1 MELGDALGRRVGYQ
15 MKRAQHAL
23 RLEMDDALRDLAL
36 TTPQY
41 AALSVLAEGPGSSGA
56 EVARRCFVT
65 PQTMNGV
72 LVKLEG
78 AGLVSRRAHPEHG
91 RVLQAYPT
99 RKGENLL
106 VRAHRAV
113 VEIEERMLSGLEP
126 GDRLRL
132 LEALR
137 NCADSL
143 GTGKR
148 GRGAQVPREA

>member
-1 MELGDALGRRVGYQ
+1 MKIKDTLDGRIGYQ
-15 MKRAQHAL
+15 MKRAEHAL
-23 RLEMDDALRDLAL
+23 RLEMDDALRGLGL

-41 AALSVLAEGPGSSGA
+41 AALSVLAEGPGLSGA

-72 LVKLEG
+72 LVKLEV

-99 RKGENLL
+99 QEGERLMI
-106 VRAHRAV
+106 RAHRV
-113 VEIEERMLSGLEP
+113 ILEIEEKML
-126 GDRLRL
+126 GDLGQDERLRL

-137 NCADSL
+137 GCAESL
-143 GTGKR
+143 GVGGRSR
-148 GRGAQVPREA
+148 GHGSIQKT

>member
-1 MELGDALGRRVGYQ
+1 MEPRDTLGHRVGYQ
-15 MKRAQHAL
+15 MKRAEHSL
-23 RLEMDDALRDLAL
+23 RLEMDDALRELGL

-41 AALSVLAEGPGSSGA
+41 AALSVLAEGPGLSGA

-99 RKGENLL
+99 RKGEELL

-113 VEIEERMLSGLEP
+113 VQIEERMLSGLER
-126 GDRLRL
+126 DDHLRL

-137 NCADSL
+137 SCADSL
-143 GTGKR
+143 GAGER
-148 GRGAQVPREA
+148 GRISRAMRGV

>member
-1 MELGDALGRRVGYQ
+1 MEIEDALGGRIGYQ
-15 MKRAQHAL
+15 MKRAEHAL
-23 RLEMDDALRDLAL
+23 RLEMDDTLRELGL

-41 AALSVLAEGPGSSGA
+41 AALSVLAEGPGLSGA

-65 PQTMNGV
+65 PQTMNGI

-99 RKGENLL
+99 QEGERL
-106 VRAHRAV
+106 VGRAHQAV
-113 VEIEERMLSGLEP
+113 LKIEEKML
-126 GDRLRL
+126 GDLGQDERLRL

-137 NCADSL
+137 GCAESL
-143 GTGKR
+143 GAGGR
-148 GRGAQVPREA
+148 GRGHGSIQRT